1 MLRVGPLRTRLGR
14 TAVRAAGAV
23 VVVGAL
29 LVGVG
34 AGALAHPSG
43 EFGPPTAR
51 LSAEGRIVTIEL
63 SAPPDDAAA
72 IGTAVGLLPEDAME
86 AFLLED
92 EEAQPTVEQV
102 RELSA
107 SPALR
112 AYLIDHVQVRQ
123 DGRDCAGTARPAAD
137 FLADGAELT
146 FTCQDPVALVD
157 VRITVLHD
165 QDPRY
170 ATFGLDG
177 ARWTV
182 LFTAAQPE
190 HAWDAGSSASGPG
203 LFALLAIVGGLLLA
217 LGACAWLLVGRRRSS
232 SHTGPGPSV
241 VGGIPDRETEGQLG
255 AR

>member
-1 MLRVGPLRTRLGR
+1 MLRVGPLRTVLGR
-14 TAVRAAGAV
+14 AAVRAAGAV
-23 VVVGAL
+23 IVVGVL
-29 LVGVG
+29 VVGVG

-51 LSAEGRIVTIEL
+51 LSAEGRTVTIEL

-92 EEAQPTVEQV
+92 EGAQPTAAQI

-112 AYLIDHVQVRQ
+112 AYLLDHVQVLQ
-123 DGRDCAGTARPAAD
+123 DGRACAGTARPAAD
-137 FLADGAELT
+137 LLADGAELT
-146 FTCQDPVALVD
+146 FTCEQPVELVD

-190 HAWDAGSSASGPG
+190 HRWDAGSSASGPRP
-203 LFALLAIVGGLLLA
+203 FALLATVGGVLLA
-217 LGACAWLLVGRRRSS
+217 LGAFAWLLVGRRRSS
-232 SHTGPGPSV
+232 SDPGPGPGV
-241 VGGIPDRETEGQLG
+241 VGGVPDRETEGQLG